1 MRGQELAKAK
11 NEEPQAHSQ
20 TGERATPCARLLH
33 EIVSDDP
40 FMLTLVPF
48 LKEMI
53 EPPQKPM
60 SMEPCFQRV
69 VTLANSNFPNS
80 RSFVID
86 GLWCRFRQSWQA
98 LVVKQ
103 RFSFAVTV
111 RDIIF
116 ARSKASKAADAEMI
130 SFGVFTSEALLEKFL
145 SSRVKFA
152 TTFLR
157 DLGTGRHSINTQDVQ
172 KPCCRLIERRA
183 LDILFRCDAQIRNK
197 NWVRTWVDLVADS
210 GADESDLLDDGNVDP
225 ECLQEW
231 FRQRGGV
238 RSSFNTSPLG
248 AEVAGC
254 SPRQEARPRRQT
266 TRKT

>member
-33 EIVSDDP
+33 EIVSDDS

-60 SMEPCFQRV
+60 SMEPCFQND

-98 LVVKQ
+98 LVVEQ
-103 RFSFAVTV
+103 RFSFAVCGT
-111 RDIIF
+111 
-116 ARSKASKAADAEMI
+116 STSSDA
-130 SFGVFTSEALLEKFL
+130 K
-145 SSRVKFA
+145 
-152 TTFLR
+152 
-157 DLGTGRHSINTQDVQ
+157 Q
-172 KPCCRLIERRA
+172 
-183 LDILFRCDAQIRNK
+183 
-197 NWVRTWVDLVADS
+197 
-210 GADESDLLDDGNVDP
+210 
-225 ECLQEW
+225 
-231 FRQRGGV
+231 
-238 RSSFNTSPLG
+238 
-248 AEVAGC
+248 
-254 SPRQEARPRRQT
+254 ARPRMPR
-266 TRKT
+266 